1 MAQKKITVTVD
12 TQLYKTLAQIARL
25 KKDDVNAVF
34 EKAAQQYV
42 LENSCLLAEEIE
54 RLQKAD
60 SGTHA
65 AVSSEKFLP
74 QEKSYKQEGSI

>member
-12 TQLYKTLAQIARL
+12 SQLYKTLVQIAKL

-42 LENSCLLAEEIE
+42 LANSCLLAEEIE
-54 RLQKAD
+54 RLKNAD

-65 AVSSEKFLP
+65 AASAEKSLP
-74 QEKSYKQEGSI
+74 PEKSYKQEGSL